1 MKDKKKLYGLL
12 YAAEAN
18 LIVCFLQM
26 YPIIRFCKM
35 LFKKKNIYVKPN
47 MQTVNLTKIL
57 PYYKKFEYNL
67 KNW

>member
-1 MKDKKKLYGLL
+1 MLHIMKDKKKLYGLL

-35 LFKKKNIYVKPN
+35 LFKKKHLCEAKHADSQLNENI
-47 MQTVNLTKIL
+47 TLL
-57 PYYKKFEYNL
+57 
-67 KNW
+67 